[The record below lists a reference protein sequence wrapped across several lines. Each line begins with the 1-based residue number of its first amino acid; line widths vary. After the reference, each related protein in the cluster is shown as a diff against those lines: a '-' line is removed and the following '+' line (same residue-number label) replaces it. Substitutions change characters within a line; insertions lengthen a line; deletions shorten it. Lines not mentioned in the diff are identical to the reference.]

1 MNSTGWASQRIILP
15 RASFS
20 LRVSATAFFLDSPET
35 LMASSSRPCNLA
47 SNRAERR
54 IRWR

>member
-1 MNSTGWASQRIILP
+1 MTGVDLQRIILP